1 MHVMKS
7 LCISWSLLILFSA
20 VIYAPAT
27 TRGEELHT
35 AIDRLV
41 EESADGT
48 FAAPATDHEFLRR
61 LFLDLTGEI
70 PASSDV
76 AAFVEN
82 SAADKRTVMIDRLLQ
97 DDRYPRRMAELF
109 NVMLM
114 ERRGTDPA
122 WNRFLVDSFKTNRHW
137 DSMVKTIIEPDLTD
151 KSEQGAGYFLT
162 KRLEKYGQNPTDYPG
177 LASDIGR
184 LFMGVDL
191 ACAQCHDHLFV
202 DDYRQADFQGLYAF
216 VNNTFIRRDIEFPA
230 IGQKVMKKPLEFQ
243 SVFEEEMF
251 TTGPRIPGGAELEVP
266 EYDSENEFAVAPDPM
281 SKAPGVPAFNPLHY
295 LATTLPT
302 ANNLRF
308 QSNLVNRLWAS
319 MMGTG
324 LVWPLDLHHS
334 DNPATHP
341 ELLSLMASEFAQH
354 DFDIK
359 WLIRELALTK
369 VYQRSSILQS
379 PTDSV
384 QIAEAEYRVSR
395 ERALSPEQLMWSI
408 LKATDAKSRYPIE
421 LDDDPELE
429 NTLPT
434 TLDQVQE
441 HFIASFAN
449 PPREP
454 EVEFAPSVRGSLFLL
469 NSELVQSWV
478 NDAGKKLA
486 ERLFKISDTKA
497 LKVTDNTEVIRSLY
511 ITVLSRPP
519 TSVEQKN
526 MGKFLMS
533 QPNRPGAISQL
544 VWALL
549 SCNEFLIN
557 H

>member
-1 MHVMKS
+1 MTS
-7 LCISWSLLILFSA
+7 LRISWGVAISLA
-20 VIYAPAT
+20 VALCAWAPA
-27 TRGEELHT
+27 RGEELHT
-35 AIDRLV
+35 AIDRLI
-41 EESADGT
+41 EASADGVV
-48 FAAPATDHEFLRR
+48 AEQATDFEFLRR
-61 LFLDLTGEI
+61 LFLDLAGEI
-70 PASSDV
+70 PAPSDV
-76 AAFVEN
+76 AEFIEN
-82 SAADKRTVMIDRLLQ
+82 SATNKRTVMIDRLLQ

-137 DSMVKTIIEPDLTD
+137 DSMVKTIIEPDLAD
-151 KSEQGAGYFLT
+151 ESEQGAGYFLT

-202 DDYRQADFQGLYAF
+202 DDYSQADFQGLYAF
-216 VNNTFIRRDIEFPA
+216 VSNTFIRSDTEFPA

-251 TTGPRIPGGAELEVP
+251 TTGPRIPGGAELAVP
-266 EYDSENEFAVAPDPM
+266 EYDNEKEFAVPPDPQ

-302 ANNLRF
+302 ADNQRF

-408 LKATDAKSRYPIE
+408 LKATGAKSRYPIE

-478 NDAGKKLA
+478 NDAGKNSA
-486 ERLFKISDTKA
+486 ERVFKISDTKA

-526 MGKFLMS
+526 MREFLMS
-533 QPNRPGAISQL
+533 QPNRPEAISQL

>member
-1 MHVMKS
+1 MTS
-7 LCISWSLLILFSA
+7 LRISWGVAISLA
-20 VIYAPAT
+20 VALCAWAPA
-27 TRGEELHT
+27 RGEELHT
-35 AIDRLV
+35 AIDRLI
-41 EESADGT
+41 EASADGI
-48 FAAPATDHEFLRR
+48 FAEQATDHEFLRR

-70 PASSDV
+70 PAANDV
-76 AAFVEN
+76 AEFLEN
-82 SAADKRTVMIDRLLQ
+82 SAANKRTVMIDQLLK

-122 WNRFLVDSFKTNRHW
+122 WKRFLVDSFKTNRHW
-137 DSMVKTIIEPDLTD
+137 DSLVKTIIEPDLA
-151 KSEQGAGYFLT
+151 KENEQGAGYFLT

-202 DDYRQADFQGLYAF
+202 DDYSQADFQGLYAF
-216 VNNTFIRRDIEFPA
+216 VSNTFIRSDTEFPA
-230 IGQKVMKKPLEFQ
+230 IGQRVMKKPLEFQ

-251 TTGPRIPGGAELEVP
+251 TTGPRIPGGAELAVP
-266 EYDSENEFAVAPDPM
+266 EYDNEMEFAVPPDPQ
-281 SKAPGVPAFNPLHY
+281 SKAPGVPVFNPLHY

-302 ANNLRF
+302 ADNQRF

-384 QIAEAEYRVSR
+384 QIAEAEYRVFR

-408 LKATDAKSRYPIE
+408 LKATGAKSRYPIE
-421 LDDDPELE
+421 LDDDLELE

-478 NDAGKKLA
+478 NDAGKNSL

-497 LKVTDNTEVIRSLY
+497 LKVTENTEVIRSLY
-511 ITVLSRPP
+511 VTVLSRPP

-526 MGKFLMS
+526 MGEFLMS
-533 QPNRPGAISQL
+533 QPNRPEAISQL

>member
-1 MHVMKS
+1 MINPRIS
-7 LCISWSLLILFSA
+7 LGITFILTVA
-20 VIYAPAT
+20 LCAPPPVA
-27 TRGEELHT
+27 GEELHA

-41 EESADGT
+41 DGASEGTTADQS
-48 FAAPATDHEFLRR
+48 TDHQFLRR

-70 PASSDV
+70 PSPHDV
-76 AAFVEN
+76 KDFTAN
-82 SAADKRTVMIDRLLQ
+82 SAVNKRTVMIGRLLN
-97 DDRYPRRMAELF
+97 DDRYARRMSELF

-122 WNRFLVDSFKTNRHW
+122 WNRFLVDSFKSNRHW
-137 DSMVKTIIEPDLTD
+137 DSMVKTIIEPDLSNE
-151 KSEQGAGYFLT
+151 SEQGAGYFLT

-202 DDYRQADFQGLYAF
+202 DDYRQSDFQGMFAF
-216 VNNTFIRRDIEFPA
+216 VSNTFIRRDLEFPA

-251 TTGPRIPGGAELEVP
+251 TTGPRIPGGAELQVP
-266 EYDSENEFAVAPDPM
+266 EYDSEHEFAVAPDPKTK
-281 SKAPGVPAFNPLHY
+281 SPGVPAFNPLHY
-295 LATTLPT
+295 LSTTLPS
-302 ANNLRF
+302 ADNRQF
-308 QSNLVNRLWAS
+308 QSNLVNRIWAA

-341 ELLSLMASEFAQH
+341 KLLSLMASEFAQH

-359 WLIRELALTK
+359 WFVRELALTK
-369 VYQRSSILQS
+369 VYQRSSMLQQ
-379 PTDSV
+379 PTDDV
-384 QIAEAEYRVSR
+384 QKAEAEYRVFR
-395 ERALSPEQLMWSI
+395 EKALSPEQLMWSI
-408 LKATDAKSRYPIE
+408 LKATGAKLRYPIE
-421 LDDDPELE
+421 PLDEQDPQIA
-429 NTLPT
+429 LPT
-434 TLDQVQE
+434 TVEQVQE
-441 HFIASFAN
+441 QFIASFAN

-478 NDAGKKLA
+478 HEGGNNTTDKL
-486 ERLFKISDTKA
+486 LKIS
-497 LKVTDNTEVIRSLY
+497 DNTEVVSSLY

-519 TSVEQKN
+519 NSVELEK
-526 MGKFLMS
+526 MLEFLS
-533 QPNRPGAISQL
+533 SHPNRSDAIAQL

-549 SCNEFLIN
+549 SCNEFLLN

>member
-1 MHVMKS
+1 MKT
-7 LCISWSLLILFSA
+7 LRISWSLAILLA
-20 VIYAPAT
+20 VLMYAPPT
-27 TRGEELHT
+27 THGEELHT
-35 AIDRLV
+35 AIDRLIDN
-41 EESADGT
+41 SADGP
-48 FAAPATDHEFLRR
+48 FAAETTDHEFLRR

-70 PASSDV
+70 PAPTDV
-76 AAFVEN
+76 TAFVAN
-82 SAADKRTVMIDRLLQ
+82 TAANKRTVMIDRLLQ
-97 DDRYPRRMAELF
+97 DERYPRRMAELF

-122 WNRFLVDSFKTNRHW
+122 WSRFLVESFKTNRHW
-137 DSMVKTIIEPDLTD
+137 DLMVKTIIEPDLAD
-151 KSEQGAGYFLT
+151 ENEQGAGYFLT

-202 DDYRQADFQGLYAF
+202 DDYRQSDFQGLYAF

-243 SVFEEEMF
+243 SVFEDEMF

-266 EYDSENEFAVAPDPM
+266 EYDRENEFAVAPDPM

-302 ANNLRF
+302 ADNPRF

-324 LVWPLDLHHS
+324 LVWPLDLHHG

-341 ELLSLMASEFAQH
+341 ELLSLLAAEFAQH

-359 WLIRELALTK
+359 WFLRELTLTK
-369 VYQRSSILQS
+369 VYQRSSTLQS
-379 PTDSV
+379 PSSNV
-384 QIAEAEYRVSR
+384 QKAEGEYRVFR
-395 ERALSPEQLMWSI
+395 EKALSPEQLMWSI
-408 LKATDAKSRYPIE
+408 FKATAVKSRYPIE
-421 LDDDPELE
+421 LDDEQELE
-429 NTLPT
+429 TTLPAT
-434 TLDQVQE
+434 VEQVQE

-478 NDAGKKLA
+478 NAGAGNSTEQFL
-486 ERLFKISDTKA
+486 KIS
-497 LKVTDNTEVIRSLY
+497 DNTEVISLLY

-519 TSVEQKN
+519 TAVESMQ
-526 MGKFLMS
+526 MREFLIS
-533 QPNRPGAISQL
+533 QPDRPEALAQL

>member
-1 MHVMKS
+1 MKR
-7 LCISWSLLILFSA
+7 LLISWRPVILIAIVLC
-20 VIYAPAT
+20 APVA

-35 AIDRLV
+35 AIDRLI
-41 EESADGT
+41 EASADGPS
-48 FAAPATDHEFLRR
+48 AATSTDYEFLRR

-70 PASSDV
+70 PAPSDV
-76 AAFVEN
+76 AAFVAN
-82 SAADKRTVMIDRLLQ
+82 TAANKRSVMIDRLLH
-97 DDRYPRRMAELF
+97 DNRYPRRMAELF

-122 WNRFLVDSFKTNRHW
+122 WNRFLVDSFKTNRRW
-137 DSMVKTIIEPDLTD
+137 DSMVKTIIEPDLAD
-151 KSEQGAGYFLT
+151 EREQGAGFFLT

-202 DDYRQADFQGLYAF
+202 DDYRQVDFQGLYAF

-266 EYDSENEFAVAPDPM
+266 EYDRNNEFAVAPDPM
-281 SKAPGVPAFNPLHY
+281 TKAPGIPAFNPLHY
-295 LATTLPT
+295 LATTLPQ
-302 ANNLRF
+302 ADNPQF
-308 QSNLVNRLWAS
+308 QLNLVNRLWAS

-359 WLIRELALTK
+359 WFLRELALTK

-379 PTDSV
+379 TTANV
-384 QIAEAEYRVSR
+384 QKAEAEYRVFR
-395 ERALSPEQLMWSI
+395 EKALSPEQLMWSI
-408 LKATDAKSRYPIE
+408 FKATGVKSRYPIE
-421 LDDDPELE
+421 LTDEQKME
-429 NTLPT
+429 TTLPT
-434 TLDQVQE
+434 TIEQVQE

-469 NSELVQSWV
+469 NSELIQSWV
-478 NDAGKKLA
+478 NVGEGNSTEQLL
-486 ERLFKISDTKA
+486 EISDNSEII
-497 LKVTDNTEVIRSLY
+497 VSLY
-511 ITVLSRPP
+511 TTVLSRPP
-519 TSVEQKN
+519 TTVELEQ
-526 MGKFLMS
+526 MREFMTS
-533 QPNRPGAISQL
+533 QPDRSETLPQL

>member
-1 MHVMKS
+1 MFVIA
-7 LCISWSLLILFSA
+7 LC
-20 VIYAPAT
+20 APSPA
-27 TRGEELHT
+27 RSEELHS
-35 AIDRLV
+35 AIDRLI
-41 EESADGT
+41 EDSTDGI
-48 FAAPATDHEFLRR
+48 FAEQATDFEFLRR
-61 LFLDLTGEI
+61 IFLDLTGEI
-70 PASSDV
+70 PAPSDV
-76 AAFVEN
+76 TDFVGSSSVN
-82 SAADKRTVMIDRLLQ
+82 KRTELIDRLLK
-97 DDRYPRRMAELF
+97 DERYPRRMSELF

-122 WNRFLVDSFKTNRHW
+122 WKRFLVDSFKTNRHW
-137 DSMVKTIIEPDLTD
+137 DSLVKTIIQPDLANEN
-151 KSEQGAGYFLT
+151 EQGAGYFLT
-162 KRLEKYGQNPTDYPG
+162 KRLEKYGQNPTDFPG

-191 ACAQCHDHLFV
+191 ACAQCHDHLFI
-202 DDYRQADFQGLYAF
+202 DEYRQSDFQGLYAF
-216 VNNTFIRRDIEFPA
+216 VTNTFIRTDTQFPA

-251 TTGPRIPGGAELEVP
+251 TTGPRLPGGVELEVP
-266 EYDSENEFAVAPDPM
+266 EYDNKNEFAVAPDPQ

-295 LATTLPT
+295 LASTLPT
-302 ANNLRF
+302 SKNPRF
-308 QSNLVNRLWAS
+308 QINLVNRIWAS

-324 LVWPLDLHHS
+324 LVWPLDQHHN

-341 ELLSLMASEFAQH
+341 KILSLMAAEFAQH

-359 WLIRELALTK
+359 WLIRQLMLTK
-369 VYQRSSILQS
+369 AYQRSSILLS
-379 PTDSV
+379 PLGDI
-384 QIAEAEYRVSR
+384 QKAEAEYRVFR
-395 ERALSPEQLMWSI
+395 ERALSPEQLMWSV
-408 LKATDAKSRYPIE
+408 LKATGTESRYPIE
-421 LDDDPELE
+421 LEGDSKLE
-429 NTLPT
+429 TTLPT
-434 TLDQVQE
+434 TIEQVAE

-478 NDAGKKLA
+478 NNGGDNSTEQL
-486 ERLFKISDTKA
+486 LKIS
-497 LKVTDNTEVIRSLY
+497 DNTEVIDSLY

-519 TSVEQKN
+519 TPVELNN
-526 MGKFLMS
+526 MREFLLS
-533 QPNRPGAISQL
+533 HPNRPDAIAQL

>member
-1 MHVMKS
+1 MTS
-7 LCISWSLLILFSA
+7 LRISSGLAIILTVA
-20 VIYAPAT
+20 LCAPAPA
-27 TRGEELHT
+27 RGVELHT
-35 AIDRLV
+35 AIDRLI
-41 EESADGT
+41 EDSADGM
-48 FAAPATDHEFLRR
+48 FAPPATDQEFLRR

-70 PASSDV
+70 PAPSDV
-76 AAFVEN
+76 TEFVAN
-82 SAADKRTVMIDRLLQ
+82 SAANKRTVMIDRLLQ

-122 WNRFLVDSFKTNRHW
+122 WKRFLVDSFKTNRHW
-137 DSMVKTIIEPDLTD
+137 DSMVKTIIEPDLTNEN
-151 KSEQGAGYFLT
+151 EQGAGYFLT

-202 DDYRQADFQGLYAF
+202 DDYSQADFQGMYAF
-216 VNNTFIRRDIEFPA
+216 VNNTFIRSDTEFPA

-266 EYDSENEFAVAPDPM
+266 EYDSEHEFAVAPDPQ

-302 ANNLRF
+302 ASNLRF
-308 QSNLVNRLWAS
+308 QSNFVNRLWAS
-319 MMGTG
+319 MMGNG

-341 ELLSLMASEFAQH
+341 ELLSLLASEFAQH

-359 WLIRELALTK
+359 WLVRELALTK
-369 VYQRSSILQS
+369 VYQRSSILQT
-379 PTDSV
+379 PTDNV
-384 QIAEAEYRVSR
+384 QKAEAEYRVFR
-395 ERALSPEQLMWSI
+395 EKALSSEQLMWSI
-408 LKATDAKSRYPIE
+408 LKATGAESRYPIE
-421 LDDDPELE
+421 LEDEPKLE
-429 NTLPT
+429 ASLPT
-434 TLDQVQE
+434 TIDQVQE

-454 EVEFAPSVRGSLFLL
+454 EDEFAPSVRGSLFLM

-478 NDAGKKLA
+478 NVGGNNATEQL
-486 ERLFKISDTKA
+486 LKISDNK
-497 LKVTDNTEVIRSLY
+497 EVISSLY
-511 ITVLSRPP
+511 ITVLSRAP
-519 TSVEQKN
+519 TTVELKQ
-526 MGKFLMS
+526 MREFLVS
-533 QPNRPGAISQL
+533 HPDRPDAIAQL

>member
-1 MHVMKS
+1 MTRLRLSCGIIFIFVIA
-7 LCISWSLLILFSA
+7 LC
-20 VIYAPAT
+20 APSPA
-27 TRGEELHT
+27 RSEELHS
-35 AIDRLV
+35 AIDRLI
-41 EESADGT
+41 EDSTDGI
-48 FAAPATDHEFLRR
+48 FAEQATDFEFLRR
-61 LFLDLTGEI
+61 IFLDLTGEI
-70 PASSDV
+70 PAPSDV
-76 AAFVEN
+76 TDFVGSSSVN
-82 SAADKRTVMIDRLLQ
+82 KRTELIDRLLK
-97 DDRYPRRMAELF
+97 DERYPRRMSELF

-122 WNRFLVDSFKTNRHW
+122 WKRFLVDSFKTNRHW
-137 DSMVKTIIEPDLTD
+137 DSLVKTIIQPDLANEN
-151 KSEQGAGYFLT
+151 EQGAGYFLT
-162 KRLEKYGQNPTDYPG
+162 KRLEKYGQNPTDFPG

-191 ACAQCHDHLFV
+191 ACAQCHDHLFI
-202 DDYRQADFQGLYAF
+202 DEYRQSDFQGLYAF
-216 VNNTFIRRDIEFPA
+216 VTNTFIRTDTQFPA

-251 TTGPRIPGGAELEVP
+251 TTGPRLPGGVELEVP
-266 EYDSENEFAVAPDPM
+266 EYDNKNEFAVAPDPQ

-295 LATTLPT
+295 LASTLPT
-302 ANNLRF
+302 SKNPRF
-308 QSNLVNRLWAS
+308 QINLVNRIWAS

-324 LVWPLDLHHS
+324 LVWPLDQHHN

-341 ELLSLMASEFAQH
+341 KILSLMAAEFAQH

-359 WLIRELALTK
+359 WLFRQLMLTK
-369 VYQRSSILQS
+369 AYQRSSILLS
-379 PTDSV
+379 PLGDI
-384 QIAEAEYRVSR
+384 QKAEAEYRVFR
-395 ERALSPEQLMWSI
+395 ERALSPEQLMWSV
-408 LKATDAKSRYPIE
+408 LKATGTESRYPIE
-421 LDDDPELE
+421 LEGDSKLE
-429 NTLPT
+429 TTLPT
-434 TLDQVQE
+434 TIEQVAE

-478 NDAGKKLA
+478 NNGGDNSTEQL
-486 ERLFKISDTKA
+486 LKIS
-497 LKVTDNTEVIRSLY
+497 DNTEVIDSLY

-519 TSVEQKN
+519 TPVELNN
-526 MGKFLMS
+526 MREFLLS
-533 QPNRPGAISQL
+533 HPDRPDAIAQL

>member
-1 MHVMKS
+1 MKS